1 MSEEREDTKPKINI
15 TIKYGG
21 GGDGKQITVAVK
33 RTTKFAKVFTAA
45 EKKFEK
51 DPGTLKF
58 VLNGDRLRPEETPGD
73 HDIEDD
79 DIIYAFLEQQGGAP
93 CIVFA

>member
-21 GGDGKQITVAVK
+21 DGEKQITVAVK
-33 RTTKFAKVFTAA
+33 RTTKFSKVFTAA

-79 DIIYAFLEQQGGAP
+79 DIIYAFLEQQGGTRF
-93 CIVFA
+93 IVFA

>member
-1 MSEEREDTKPKINI
+1 MSEEREDTKLKINI

-21 GGDGKQITVAVK
+21 EEDKIAIK
-33 RTTKFAKVFTAA
+33 RTTKFAKVFAVA

-58 VLNGDRLRPEETPGD
+58 VLNGDRLRPEETLGD
-73 HDIEDD
+73 HDIEED
-79 DIIYAFLEQQGGAP
+79 DIIYALLEQRGGVP
-93 CIVFA
+93 CLIFA

>member
-21 GGDGKQITVAVK
+21 DGDKQITVAIK

-45 EKKFEK
+45 ELTRR
-51 DPGTLKF
+51 TLKF

-93 CIVFA
+93 CPDFA